1 MEKIDS
7 VDCTA
12 AASFCSTAFN
22 EPFGGEYT
30 LRRSALVVAFYR
42 LPILTHRPQTRITMI
57 ELVLGNQCI
66 LLVYMAVNM
75 LSQYSKGA
83 SNIAVCYPIV
93 ACVVHCTLRP
103 CTHRPLTSCRNIRD
117 FLSDKKTQQLLGV
130 DPPARGNFTYQSS
143 IVNQAFRQNI
153 DHWGFPAQDY
163 ISALLERG
171 IRVLIYVGA
180 TDYICNWV
188 RSSHVCEYLHSC

>member
-1 MEKIDS
+1 MSVKVPRCEKRFGESCVEKVDS

-57 ELVLGNQCI
+57 ELVLGNQRI

-75 LSQYSKGA
+75 LSRYSKGA
-83 SNIAVCYPIV
+83 SNIAMCYPIV
-93 ACVVHCTLRP
+93 ACVVHYTLRS
-103 CTHRPLTSCRNIRD
+103 CTHRPPNVLQEHPRLPERQEDPAATRRGPSRAR
-117 FLSDKKTQQLLGV
+117 QLHL
-130 DPPARGNFTYQSS
+130 P
-143 IVNQAFRQNI
+143 
-153 DHWGFPAQDY
+153 
-163 ISALLERG
+163 
-171 IRVLIYVGA
+171 VL
-180 TDYICNWV
+180 D
-188 RSSHVCEYLHSC
+188 R